1 MLFRSKRGKGDYRIG
16 RKMVG
21 LKAVEVEER
30 AKKVRGGKAESTL
43 EVSNENHPLTGL
55 RGGRSFISGAAD
67 RHRGA
72 DPA

>member
-1 MLFRSKRGKGDYRIG
+1 
-16 RKMVG
+16 MVG
-21 LKAVEVEER
+21 LKAVEVKER

-55 RGGRSFISGAAD
+55 RGGRSFVPSASD
-67 RHRGA
+67 DHLGA